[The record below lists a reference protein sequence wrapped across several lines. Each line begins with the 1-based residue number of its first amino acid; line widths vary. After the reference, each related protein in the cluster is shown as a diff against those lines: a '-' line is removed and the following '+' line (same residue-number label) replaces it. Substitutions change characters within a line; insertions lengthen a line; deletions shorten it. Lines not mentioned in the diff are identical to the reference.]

1 MATHNP
7 PATHLLDR
15 ITSHDSTGSNST
27 SVSAV
32 SRNVAM
38 GLATLAQQHLE
49 SDTLQ
54 KNAPTMQIKPDSG
67 SSNSDGNRNKR
78 VEIVAISAS
87 KCIPISSESEE
98 GRRVVHNARPAGP
111 SHETHKPRGSTL
123 TQTSGATLSSA
134 LYPLS
139 TLYGTGTET
148 PSSPSTRTYSPVIEV
163 DETESDDDTVQ
174 KPTLDPEDMSYRL
187 KLLIRNN
194 YYLPP
199 AHTKPAHIDTRF
211 AQEPQSSKRGAP
223 VIRNL
228 FRIGGPKRIN
238 TKLSQPSP
246 AHVPNRQLRL
256 GAHVDHLAL
265 PLAPTTEIVSENERK
280 GRVVVIRER
289 LNDLDG
295 SRLPF
300 EPTRRAV
307 NSPLPKH
314 VLIDPTDAIDLPSYA
329 FPSQGTGEHAD
340 SRAILASTM
349 VDFIP
354 HSHNL
359 DLGHWA
365 ADEAWR
371 RALLTEAVD
380 LSLSSIQTTSD
391 TCPQKLTCLPKL
403 SHAGSASEDIGRP
416 ILQPEPSDIRTTLI
430 ADACDAITY
439 HTSPQHKPQRDSTPL
454 NLLSHPLPPP
464 PRTKLRGENQSPVA
478 GKRVRRA
485 ASTPILPQ
493 LGGEITLFPP
503 DLQASPQCGGP
514 DPLLSSS
521 LTHESLS
528 TASHYSDEDPDAP
541 QTSRNSSQSVN
552 DAATFSNRPSMSVS
566 QRSHESSAFGRPSTS
581 HAISEARGPPVTIAP
596 PTQPTSVTSSTTSR
610 PTSKG
615 ILYGPPEQIEPPKQ
629 DEHPMQSTTPPP
641 DAPTPPSDVIPH
653 QLVAFPHDNLSTSTI
668 LDYPSGYG
676 TPYTHFTH
684 SFDSLDRSKPVTNTP
699 IHSNL
704 GLFSSFMHTP
714 KRSPRIPESTFELLK
729 NVQETADSDTERI
742 PPSISS
748 KSSSV
753 RSERGDR
760 ALNGLLKLHIE
771 EERDR
776 LRKIADSIRQQS

>member
-478 GKRVRRA
+478 GKRVRRT

-541 QTSRNSSQSVN
+541 QTSRNSSHDLMN
-552 DAATFSNRPSMSVS
+552 
-566 QRSHESSAFGRPSTS
+566 H
-581 HAISEARGPPVTIAP
+581 PPLGDHQH
-596 PTQPTSVTSSTTSR
+596 PTQYRRHEVPRDHRATNAANLRHV
-610 PTSKG
+610 
-615 ILYGPPEQIEPPKQ
+615 
-629 DEHPMQSTTPPP
+629 EHDFATHIQGHISTTPPP